1 MLGEELAVQA
11 LKLGATDYV
20 LTERLSRIVSAV
32 RGALR
37 EAQHRADRTK
47 AEQTLC
53 ESEQRFRTIVH
64 HASDPPL
71 MHPEAR
77 KPMDLPRTRRDLL
90 KRYGVAVGLPLLALV
105 VRAVLPFPE
114 GAGIYQ
120 LPLAAVVLS
129 AWYGGRG
136 PGWLASAI
144 AVAGAMYLLPPAGS
158 FVVQPAHALPLSISP
173 RCACCSA
180 NSARHGAAPSRRCA
194 RARRAFASS
203 RISPPTGTGEQDENL
218 RFTVAMDEKVGS
230 RPVSL
235 GKTRWELPGTPLS
248 ASWDE
253 HRAVLAA
260 RKPFRNFE
268 YSRTD
273 QAGATRYISVSGLPM
288 FDVQGAFKGYDGVAS
303 DITSRKLA
311 EAERQAHVWF
321 LESMDRINRAM
332 QGTNNVERMM
342 SDVLDAVLERLACDR
357 AWLLYPCDP
366 DAPSWRAVMEHTR
379 PEYPGAFALGVALP
393 ADADTAAIFAAAQAS
408 PGPVRL
414 GAAYELRI
422 PGHVAER
429 FTIRSAMAM
438 ALCPKG
444 DRPYLFGVHQCS
456 HPRMWT
462 NDEQR
467 LFEDIGH
474 RLTDALTSLVSFRG
488 LRESEARLEAAQ
500 RVAHVGWWERD
511 YATGHVSL
519 SDEACRIFGVEPV
532 DLPNWEGRW
541 RSLIHPEDR
550 DKAPRR
556 TKWRSPAARVT
567 TWNTAWCAR
576 TARCAWCTARVTSRA
591 TSRGVRSASSAS
603 CRTSPSCAS
612 RSAGSRRR
620 SASRTSAG
628 GSATT
633 PPAAG

>member
-1 MLGEELAVQA
+1 
-11 LKLGATDYV
+11 
-20 LTERLSRIVSAV
+20 
-32 RGALR
+32 
-37 EAQHRADRTK
+37 
-47 AEQTLC
+47 
-53 ESEQRFRTIVH
+53 
-64 HASDPPL
+64 
-71 MHPEAR
+71 
-77 KPMDLPRTRRDLL
+77 MDLPRTRRDLL

-158 FVVQPAHALPLSISP
+158 FVVQPEHALPLSIFAALCLLLSEF
-173 RCACCSA
+173 
-180 NSARHGAAPSRRCA
+180 GAARRRTEQALRESDA
-194 RARRAFASS
+194 RFRKLTDLSADWYWK
-203 RISPPTGTGEQDENL
+203 QDENL
-218 RFTVAMDEKVGS
+218 RFTVAMDDKVGFP
-230 RPVSL
+230 PVSL
-235 GKTRWELPGTPLS
+235 GKTRWELPGAPLS

-268 YSRTD
+268 YSRTGL
-273 QAGATRYISVSGLPM
+273 AGATRYISVSGVPM
-288 FDVQGAFKGYDGVAS
+288 FDEQGAFKGYDGVAS

-332 QGTNNVERMM
+332 QGTNDVERMM
-342 SDVLDAVLERLACDR
+342 SDVLDAVLDRFACDR

-393 ADADTAAIFAAAQAS
+393 ADADTAAIFAAARAS
-408 PGPVRL
+408 PGPVRM
-414 GAAYELRI
+414 GPAYELRI

-429 FTIRSAMAM
+429 FTIRSAMVM

-467 LFEDIGH
+467 LFEEIGH

-500 RVAHVGWWERD
+500 RLAHVGWWERD
-511 YATGHVSL
+511 YATSHVSL
-519 SDEACRIFGVEPV
+519 SDEACRIFGVQPV
-532 DLPNWEGRW
+532 DMPQWHG
-541 RSLIHPEDR
+541 
-550 DKAPRR
+550 
-556 TKWRSPAARVT
+556 
-567 TWNTAWCAR
+567 
-576 TARCAWCTARVTSRA
+576 
-591 TSRGVRSASSAS
+591 
-603 CRTSPSCAS
+603 
-612 RSAGSRRR
+612 
-620 SASRTSAG
+620 G
-628 GSATT
+628 GSA
-633 PPAAG
+633 